1 MVIFQMLKRSAYVAT
16 LITTLLLNASALQA
30 AQNQSPLFLAKRTI
44 LPGEKQEFRLM
55 VDRSFDA
62 AFVNMPVYVAHGLKA
77 GHRLCITAGIHG
89 DEINGSEIARRT
101 FAKIDPLKL
110 RGTVIMLPMINTA
123 GIRNG
128 VRYMP
133 DRRDLNRYFPGSY
146 NGSIT
151 SIVARRTF
159 DLITTHCDTLID
171 LHTGSFQRA
180 NAPQIRVTSKNPAA
194 LTLARHFG
202 SGIII
207 LGGGPRGSLRREAV
221 EAGITA
227 IIYEAA
233 GPHVFDVEAA
243 NIGVRGILNVMH
255 HLEILPG
262 DSPEIPED
270 KIYHLTVWERVP
282 LGAGGFF
289 FPEVGLG
296 TEVKTGQRLGYLV
309 TPLEDKTTMLTASR
323 DGIIIGMARP
333 QIVLSGYAL
342 FHLGLRGEH
351 SELTEKELHE
361 QESDDTLS
369 DG

>member
-1 MVIFQMLKRSAYVAT
+1 MVIFQMLLRSAFVAT
-16 LITTLLLNASALQA
+16 LIASLLFNASALQA
-30 AQNQSPLFLAKRTI
+30 KNQPPLSLAKRII
-44 LPGEKQEFRLM
+44 LPDEKQEFRLLI
-55 VDRSFDA
+55 DRSFDA
-62 AFVNMPVYVAHGLKA
+62 AFINMPVYVAHGQKA

-110 RGTVIMLPMINTA
+110 RGTVIMLPMVNTA

-128 VRYMP
+128 ERYMP

-151 SIVARRTF
+151 SIVARGTF

-180 NAPQIRVTSKNPAA
+180 NAPQIRVTRKDPVAR
-194 LTLARHFG
+194 TLARNFG

-207 LGGGPRGSLRREAV
+207 LSDGPRGSLRREAV
-221 EAGITA
+221 EAGIPA

-243 NIGVRGILNVMH
+243 DVGVRGLLNVMR

-270 KIYHLTVWERVP
+270 KVYHLTVWERVP
-282 LGAGGFF
+282 LGSGGFF
-289 FPEVGLG
+289 FPEVSLG

-309 TPLEDKTTMLTASR
+309 TPLEDKTTVLTASR

-342 FHLGLRGEH
+342 FHLGLSGER

-361 QESDDTLS
+361 QEESVEALS

>member
-1 MVIFQMLKRSAYVAT
+1 MLISQMLIRSAYVAT
-16 LITTLLLNASALQA
+16 LIAMLLFNTSILQA
-30 AQNQSPLFLAKRTI
+30 QSQSPLSLAERII
-44 LPGEKQEFRLM
+44 LPGEKQDFRLLI
-55 VDRSFDA
+55 DRSFDA
-62 AFVNMPVYVAHGLKA
+62 AFVNMPVYVAHGHKA

-101 FAKIDPLKL
+101 FVKIDPLKL

-128 VRYMP
+128 ERYMP

-151 SIVARRTF
+151 SIVARGTF

-194 LTLARHFG
+194 QTLARNFG

-207 LGGGPRGSLRREAV
+207 LGDGPRGSLRREAA

-243 NIGVRGILNVMH
+243 DIGVRGLTNVMH
-255 HLEILPG
+255 HLEMLPG
-262 DSPEIPED
+262 DGPDIAED
-270 KIYHLTVWERVP
+270 IVYHLTAWERVP
-282 LGAGGFF
+282 LGSGGFF
-289 FPEVGLG
+289 FPEVSLG

-309 TPLEDKTTMLTASR
+309 TPLEDKTTVLTANR
-323 DGIIIGMARP
+323 DGTIIGIARP

-342 FHLGLRGEH
+342 FHLGLRGER
-351 SELTEKELHE
+351 SELSEKELLE
-361 QESDDTLS
+361 QESDDTLN